1 MTYANNCPRR
11 GYPLRR
17 TAASS
22 SAGVLPRGMRDD
34 RARHAGGFDSE
45 MLPLT
50 AYDVLHHGART
61 LQAAQRKDFFAVP

>member
-1 MTYANNCPRR
+1 
-11 GYPLRR
+11 
-17 TAASS
+17 
-22 SAGVLPRGMRDD
+22 MRDD
-34 RARHAGGFDSE
+34 RARHAGGFGSE